1 MDEPFRLLAS
11 RVVGTFGF
19 LAVAEEE
26 FAGPDGEFVRWTV
39 RHPGAVVVVPV
50 EDGPDGPQAVLVRQ
64 FRSAVGRDVLEVPA
78 GKRDV
83 HGEPP
88 ETTAR
93 RELEEEIARRPGRLV
108 KLAEFFNSPGFT
120 DEYTHLFAAADLE
133 PVESRHELRAEE
145 REMTVERVPL
155 ARLEALIASGEMVDA
170 KSMIGLFLARDWWH
184 GDYAGLAR
192 PGPGPGLGPGD
203 GVGRATGPE
212 SEPGILG
219 GAAARPAD
227 AAGGAPPGPEPAP

>member
-1 MDEPFRLLAS
+1 MDGPFRLLAS

-50 EDGPDGPQAVLVRQ
+50 EDGPGGPEALLVRQ
-64 FRSAVGRDVLEVPA
+64 FRSAAGRDVLEVPA

-83 HGEPP
+83 DGEPP
-88 ETTAR
+88 ETTAT
-93 RELEEEIARRPGRLV
+93 RELEEEIGRRPRRLV

-133 PVESRHELRAEE
+133 PVEQPHELRTEE

-155 ARLEALIASGEMVDA
+155 ADVELLIASGDLVDA
-170 KSMIGLFLARDWWH
+170 KSMIGLLLARDWWQ
-184 GDYAGLAR
+184 GAYAGLQR
-192 PGPGPGLGPGD
+192 PGPGPGLGPGP
-203 GVGRATGPE
+203 GGRP
-212 SEPGILG
+212 
-219 GAAARPAD
+219 
-227 AAGGAPPGPEPAP
+227 